1 MADVRE
7 RSHEGAV
14 AKKDN
19 GNGDGNGDAPD
30 RFQVRLTH
38 PLERKR
44 VVFSSISEKRARK
57 YVQNRYP
64 RGEEAYI
71 QMPDGSFESYQHER
85 EGPHGEDMDQWAPFD
100 PDKWL
105 PPDEAPAPG
114 ESAWADVET

>member
-1 MADVRE
+1 MAEVRE

-14 AKKDN
+14 AKKNDN
-19 GNGDGNGDAPD
+19 GNGNGESPG

-57 YVQNRYP
+57 FVQNRFP

-71 QMPDGSFESYQHER
+71 EMPDGSFESYQHER
-85 EGPHGEDMDQWAPFD
+85 EGPHGEDMDQWGSFD
-100 PDKWL
+100 PDAWL